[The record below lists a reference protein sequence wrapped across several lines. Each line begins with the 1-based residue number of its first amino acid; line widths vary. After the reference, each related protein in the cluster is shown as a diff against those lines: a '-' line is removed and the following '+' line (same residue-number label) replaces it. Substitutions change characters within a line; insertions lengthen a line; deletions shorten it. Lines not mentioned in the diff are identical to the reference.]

1 MTDVSQRLRLPTL
14 GAAASAAERTARRF
28 PLVLISAV
36 LAATAGILIVN
47 ASDEEAP
54 FVRLLAT
61 ATLGMPLLFALTL
74 TAERRFAAGDAA
86 RRWGLLGAGVAV
98 LAVFW
103 ALWPHW
109 PEPVQVARYVQASVA
124 FHLLAAFLPFAGYD
138 EPNGFWQY
146 NKALFLR
153 FLVAGIYAAVLY
165 GGLALALAALDKLFG
180 VDIQNEAYGRLWMI
194 MAFVVSTWLFLGG
207 VPDDLAALEHRS
219 DVPAGLRI
227 FTQYVLVP
235 IIAIY
240 LVMLTAYLGKVLIDR
255 QWPSGWIGYLVSS
268 VATVGIFAWLLVR
281 PLEGMAEHRW
291 VRTYTRGFYVAL
303 LPAIVML
310 WLAIGKRVAQYG
322 VTERRYFLIVLS
334 LWWAGIAVY
343 YTLGRSR
350 NIKVIPASLCLLA
363 VLTFAGPWGAYR
375 VSLASQ
381 RHRLDRIV
389 ARNGLRVGT
398 SAAAARDVS
407 FADRKEIAATLRYL
421 VERQDR
427 QGIVARFGGPS
438 ASLASSV
445 ETRVRA
451 IMDSLGV
458 SYVSRWEREGSADT
472 RYFHA
477 SWTSAPTPI
486 DGYQYA
492 IHLGPF
498 KLTDTLRIDAATTT
512 WFIKSRNTLR
522 IERAGLPGL
531 EIPLQPVLERAAAYR
546 RAGGAPGRPDEV
558 PISLLR
564 AEASGPHSAALLY
577 LTVLNAA
584 RGDSGWSVTALDG
597 ELFLQLR

>member
-1 MTDVSQRLRLPTL
+1 MTDLSQRLRLPTL
-14 GAAASAAERTARRF
+14 GVAVSAAEHAARRF
-28 PLVLISAV
+28 PLVLLSAV
-36 LAATAGILIVN
+36 LAATAGILLVN
-47 ASDEEAP
+47 ASDDEER
-54 FVRLLAT
+54 FVRLLVT
-61 ATLGMPLLFALTL
+61 ATLGLPLFFALTL
-74 TAERRFAAGDAA
+74 TGERRFAAGAA
-86 RRWGLLGAGVAV
+86 AWRWGLLGAGVVV
-98 LAVFW
+98 LALFW

-180 VDIQNEAYGRLWMI
+180 VDIPGEAYGRLWMV
-194 MAFVVSTWLFLGG
+194 MAFVVTTWLFLGG
-207 VPDDLAALEHRS
+207 VPDDFAALERRS

-235 IIAIY
+235 IIAVY
-240 LVMLTAYLGKVLIDR
+240 LVILTAYLAKVLIDR

-268 VATVGIFAWLLVR
+268 VATVGILAWLLVR
-281 PLEGMAEHRW
+281 PLEGMAEYRW

-350 NIKVIPASLCLLA
+350 SIKLIPATLCLLA
-363 VLTFAGPWGAYR
+363 VLTFAGPWGAYQ

-381 RHRLDRIV
+381 RHRLDRLV
-389 ARNGLRVGT
+389 ARHGLRVGT
-398 SAAAARDVS
+398 TAATARDVP
-407 FADRKEIAATLRYL
+407 FADRKEIAATVRYL
-421 VERQDR
+421 VDRHDR
-427 QGIVARFGGPS
+427 QGIAARFGGP
-438 ASLASSV
+438 ASLASSAV
-445 ETRVRA
+445 ETRVRV
-451 IMDSLGV
+451 IMASLGV
-458 SYVSRWEREGSADT
+458 TYVSPWEGEEGKESH
-472 RYFHA
+472 YFRA
-477 SWTSAPTPI
+477 NWTTAPTPI

-498 KLTDTLRIDAATTT
+498 ELKDTLRIDAATTA
-512 WFIKSRNTLR
+512 WFVKARNALR
-522 IERAGLPGL
+522 VERAGQPAL
-531 EIPLQPVLERAAAYR
+531 EIPLQPVIERAAAYR
-546 RAGGAPGRPDEV
+546 RAPGRRDEV
-558 PISLLR
+558 PIGLLR
-564 AEASGPHSAALLY
+564 AETNGPRGAALLY
-577 LTVLNAA
+577 LTVLNVT
-584 RGDSGWSVTALDG
+584 RGDSGWAVTAIDG
-597 ELFLQLR
+597 ELFLRLK

>member
-1 MTDVSQRLRLPTL
+1 MNDPSQRLRLPTL
-14 GAAASAAERTARRF
+14 GAVVSAAQRAARRF
-28 PLVLISAV
+28 PLVLLSAV

-47 ASDEEAP
+47 ASDDEEP
-54 FVRLLAT
+54 FVRLLVT
-61 ATLGMPLLFALTL
+61 ATLGLPLFLALTL
-74 TAERRFAAGDAA
+74 TGERRFAAGDAA
-86 RRWGLLGAGVAV
+86 RRWGLQGAGVVV

-109 PEPVQVARYVQASVA
+109 PEPVQFARYVQASLA

-153 FLVAGIYAAVLY
+153 FLLAALYAAVLY

-180 VDIQNEAYGRLWMI
+180 VDVPGEAYGRLWMV
-194 MAFVVSTWLFLGG
+194 MAFVVTTWLFLGG
-207 VPDDLAALEHRS
+207 VPDDFAALERRS

-235 IIAIY
+235 IIAVY
-240 LVMLTAYLGKVLIDR
+240 LVMLTVYLGKVLIDR

-268 VATVGIFAWLLVR
+268 VATVGILAWLLVR
-281 PLEGMAEHRW
+281 PLEGMTEYRW

-322 VTERRYFLIVLS
+322 VTERRYFMIVLS

-350 NIKVIPASLCLLA
+350 SIKVIPATLFLLA
-363 VLTFAGPWGAYR
+363 VLTIAGPWGAYQ

-381 RHRLDRIV
+381 RHRLDQIL
-389 ARNGLRVGT
+389 ARHGLRVAST
-398 SAAAARDVS
+398 AATARDVS
-407 FADRKEIAATLRYL
+407 FADRKEIAATVRYL
-421 VERQDR
+421 VERHDQ
-427 QGIVARFGGPS
+427 QGIAARFGGA
-438 ASLASSV
+438 ASLASSAV
-445 ETRVRA
+445 ETKVRA
-451 IMDSLGV
+451 IMASLGV
-458 SYVSRWEREGSADT
+458 AYVSPWEREESKESY
-472 RYFHA
+472 YFRA
-477 SWTSAPTPI
+477 KWTTAPTPI

-492 IHLGPF
+492 IHLGHF
-498 KLTDTLRIDAATTT
+498 ELKDTLRVDATTNA
-512 WFIKSRNTLR
+512 WFVKARNAFR
-522 IERAGLPGL
+522 VERGGQPAL
-531 EIPLQPVLERAAAYR
+531 EIPLQPVIERAAAYR
-546 RAGGAPGRPDEV
+546 RTRGRYDEV
-558 PISLLR
+558 PIGLLR
-564 AEASGPHSAALLY
+564 AETSGPRGAALLY

-584 RGDSGWSVTALDG
+584 RGDSGWAVTTIDG
-597 ELFLQLR
+597 ELFLRLK

>member
-1 MTDVSQRLRLPTL
+1 MTDLSQRLRLPTL
-14 GAAASAAERTARRF
+14 GAAVSAAERTARRF
-28 PLVLISAV
+28 PLVLVSAA
-36 LAATAGILIVN
+36 LAATAGIFIVN
-47 ASDEEAP
+47 ASNEEAP

-61 ATLGMPLLFALTL
+61 ATLGLPLLFALTL

-98 LAVFW
+98 LALFW
-103 ALWPHW
+103 ALWPRW

-124 FHLLAAFLPFAGYD
+124 FHLLAAFLPFAGYE

-153 FLVAGIYAAVLY
+153 FLVAGIYSAVLY
-165 GGLALALAALDKLFG
+165 AGLALALAALDRLFG

-227 FTQYVLVP
+227 FTQYILVP
-235 IIAIY
+235 IIAVY

-268 VATVGIFAWLLVR
+268 VATVGILAWLLVR
-281 PLEGMAEHRW
+281 PLEGMTEHRW

-363 VLTFAGPWGAYR
+363 VLTFAGPWGAYQ
-375 VSLASQ
+375 VSLFSQ
-381 RHRLDRIV
+381 RHRLDQLL
-389 ARNGLRVGT
+389 ARYGLRVVATGAT
-398 SAAAARDVS
+398 AREVP
-407 FADRKEIAATLRYL
+407 FADRKEIAAPVRYL
-421 VERQDR
+421 VERHDR
-427 QGIVARFGGPS
+427 KGIATRFGGP
-438 ASLASSV
+438 ASRASSAV
-445 ETRVRA
+445 ETRVRT
-451 IMDSLGV
+451 IMASLGV
-458 SYVSRWEREGSADT
+458 AYVSPWEREEGEESHSFRAQ
-472 RYFHA
+472 
-477 SWTSAPTPI
+477 WTTAPTPI

-492 IHLGPF
+492 IHLGHFEP
-498 KLTDTLRIDAATTT
+498 KDTLRLDAASVS
-512 WFIKSRNTLR
+512 FAQARNALR
-522 IERAGLPGL
+522 VERGGLAAL
-531 EIPLQPVLERAAAYR
+531 EIPLQPVIERATAYR
-546 RAGGAPGRPDEV
+546 RTRGRYDEV
-558 PISLLR
+558 PIGLLR
-564 AEASGPHSAALLY
+564 GETSGPGGAALLY
-577 LTVLNAA
+577 LTMLNASH
-584 RGDSGWSVTALDG
+584 GDSGWTVTAIDG
-597 ELFLQLR
+597 

>member
-1 MTDVSQRLRLPTL
+1 MTDLSQRLRLPTL
-14 GAAASAAERTARRF
+14 GAAVSAAEAAARRF
-28 PLVLISAV
+28 PLVLLSAA

-47 ASDEEAP
+47 ASDEDAQ
-54 FVRLLAT
+54 FVRLLVT
-61 ATLGMPLLFALTL
+61 ATLGLPLFLALALTG
-74 TAERRFAAGDAA
+74 ERRFAAGAAA
-86 RRWGLLGAGVAV
+86 RRWGLRGAGVAV

-180 VDIQNEAYGRLWMI
+180 VDIPGEAYGRLWMV
-194 MAFVVSTWLFLGG
+194 MAFVVTTWLFLGG
-207 VPDDLAALEHRS
+207 VPDDFAALERRS

-235 IIAIY
+235 IIAVY

-255 QWPSGWIGYLVSS
+255 EWPSGWIGYLVSS
-268 VATVGIFAWLLVR
+268 VASVGILAWLLVR
-281 PLEGMAEHRW
+281 PLEGMAEYRW

-350 NIKVIPASLCLLA
+350 SIKVIPATLCLLA
-363 VLTFAGPWGAYR
+363 VLTFAGPWGAYQ

-381 RHRLDRIV
+381 RHRLDRLV

-398 SAAAARDVS
+398 TAATGRDVS
-407 FADRKEIAATLRYL
+407 FADRKEIAAMLRYL
-421 VERQDR
+421 VERHDR
-427 QGIVARFGGPS
+427 QGIAERFGGP
-438 ASLASSV
+438 ASIASSG

-451 IMDSLGV
+451 IMASLGV
-458 SYVSRWEREGSADT
+458 AYVSPWEREEGKES
-472 RYFHA
+472 RYLHA
-477 SWTSAPTPI
+477 SWTTVPTPI

-498 KLTDTLRIDAATTT
+498 RLKDTLRIDAATTA
-512 WFIKSRNTLR
+512 WFVKARNALR
-522 IERAGLPGL
+522 VERGGQPAL
-531 EIPLQPVLERAAAYR
+531 EIPLQPVIERAAAYR
-546 RAGGAPGRPDEV
+546 GARGRRDEV
-558 PISLLR
+558 PIGLLR
-564 AEASGPHSAALLY
+564 AETSGPGGAALLY
-577 LTVLNAA
+577 LTVLNAT
-584 RGDSGWSVTALDG
+584 RGDSGWAVTTIDG
-597 ELFLQLR
+597 ELFLRLK